1 MKTPVQNH
9 KSGFVSIIGAP
20 NVGKST
26 LLNRILGQKI
36 SITSKKAQTTR
47 NRIMGIAHRPVS
59 QLVFLDTPGIHPP
72 RGALNSR
79 MVDIAFS
86 TLTDVDVILFIIDID
101 HPDSRCES
109 LILNRLRAMKQPV
122 ILAINKI
129 DRVQKADVFSSARQW
144 EERHNFHAIVPISAK
159 QGTQVETLMESM
171 EKALPE
177 GPPYF
182 PPDMATDMPERFI
195 AAEMIREKIFRLTGQ
210 EIPYSTAVIIDTFK
224 ERPDEQMVVI
234 SATIYVERDSQK
246 GIIIGKKGIKLK
258 QIGHDARKEMERMV
272 GCKVFLKLFVKLKKN
287 WTRDDRVL
295 TGFGY

>member
-1 MKTPVQNH
+1 
-9 KSGFVSIIGAP
+9 
-20 NVGKST
+20 
-26 LLNRILGQKI
+26 
-36 SITSKKAQTTR
+36 
-47 NRIMGIAHRPVS
+47 MGIAHRPVS